1 MNGIK
6 TIFRLII
13 LTSIILT
20 TIPTF
25 SADRNG
31 EIDSLILAGV
41 KAMFSR
47 DALIAHEN
55 LTKAYNLAVASGLT
69 KQQFLAQNNLAL
81 NYFRLL
87 DYGNAISTFLKAYEL
102 ALLRKDPIDEMTV
115 LNNIAIVY
123 IKENDSKKASEFLLR
138 SYEIA
143 RREKIKV
150 KEGLYASN
158 LAQVYL
164 ESNDTIKSLQYA
176 KIALEN
182 ESTDLQSRINAE
194 MVEASLLLQKG
205 DIKQA
210 EERIR
215 ALKAEAQLN
224 NYKEELSELT
234 LLLARLLS
242 DKNDFPESRKEAY
255 ESLSLALDNEFR
267 LRVYQFLSSLSIK
280 QGLLSQ
286 AIAEKDSVIKI
297 TERINL
303 AKNHQ
308 LFEFSRLRFEL
319 ASSEHQLELSKT
331 KSQSQQLL
339 FIVLIASVVLLMGS
353 IIMFFFRRA
362 KRNSFKKAYA
372 EKELRIKE
380 LELENEKIQS
390 ALLRNQLTES
400 ELLKELEIEKEKDQ
414 QRALKIEIEE
424 KNKQLS
430 DKILFQSTRNEL
442 IEEIVTR
449 ISTLPEIA
457 SHKKLWEDIVE
468 LKNHLKQDMKWD
480 EILSHFES
488 VNNQRLLHL
497 TQKHPSLTPNDIR
510 YLSFL
515 YLNLSNKEIAA
526 LLNISPE
533 SCRKRKERIIVKLEL
548 EKNETLQ
555 SYLSSIS

>member
-25 SADRNG
+25 STDRNS
-31 EIDSLILAGV
+31 EIDSLILVGV

-81 NYFRLL
+81 NYFRML

-215 ALKAEAQLN
+215 ALKTEAQLN
-224 NYKEELSELT
+224 NFKEELSELT

-319 ASSEHQLELSKT
+319 A
-331 KSQSQQLL
+331 
-339 FIVLIASVVLLMGS
+339 
-353 IIMFFFRRA
+353 
-362 KRNSFKKAYA
+362 
-372 EKELRIKE
+372 
-380 LELENEKIQS
+380 
-390 ALLRNQLTES
+390 
-400 ELLKELEIEKEKDQ
+400 
-414 QRALKIEIEE
+414 
-424 KNKQLS
+424 
-430 DKILFQSTRNEL
+430 
-442 IEEIVTR
+442 
-449 ISTLPEIA
+449 
-457 SHKKLWEDIVE
+457 
-468 LKNHLKQDMKWD
+468 
-480 EILSHFES
+480 
-488 VNNQRLLHL
+488 
-497 TQKHPSLTPNDIR
+497 
-510 YLSFL
+510 
-515 YLNLSNKEIAA
+515 
-526 LLNISPE
+526 
-533 SCRKRKERIIVKLEL
+533 
-548 EKNETLQ
+548 
-555 SYLSSIS
+555 